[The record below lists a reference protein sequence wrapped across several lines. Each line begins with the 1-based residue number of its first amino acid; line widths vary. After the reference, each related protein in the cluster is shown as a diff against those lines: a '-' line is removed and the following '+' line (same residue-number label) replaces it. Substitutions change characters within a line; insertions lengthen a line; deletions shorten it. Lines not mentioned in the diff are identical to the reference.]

1 MANIIKRRPFTELM
15 SLRNDLDRFF
25 NETFR
30 FFDEGFSQ
38 GFDWKPAVD
47 VEETADHFLIS
58 AELPGLNKE
67 DIKISIIDNRVVLS
81 GEISEEKEV
90 REANYYLKERARGK
104 FSRSIT
110 LPSPVN
116 TAGADATY
124 KDGILSLK
132 LPKAEEAKPKEIK
145 IK

>member
-25 NETFR
+25 NEAFR
-30 FFDEGFSQ
+30 FFDEDFSQ
-38 GFDWKPAVD
+38 RLAWKPAVD
-47 VEETADHFLIS
+47 VEETADYFLIS

-90 REANYYLKERARGK
+90 REANYYLKERSRGK

-116 TAGADATY
+116 TAGAEATY

-132 LPKAEEAKPKEIK
+132 LPKAEEAKMKEIK